1 MPPFLLQETGR
12 RNQIPQP
19 LFLDQSGH
27 GENDGRPFA
36 GSGWPAKIEFRK
48 IEPVIDE
55 PQLAVALRTESSQQI
70 SAVVFR
76 ASDDRPRLLDL
87 GAEQL
92 GRSLHVKV
100 LGVRRKRI
108 G

>member
-1 MPPFLLQETGR
+1 MPPFLLQDTGR

-27 GENDGRPFA
+27 GENEGRPFA

-55 PQLAVALRTESSQQI
+55 SQLAVALRAEMSQQI
-70 SAVVFR
+70 LAVVFR

-87 GAEQL
+87 GAEQFR
-92 GRSLHVKV
+92 RSLHVKI
-100 LGVRRKRI
+100 LGVRRKSV